1 MNLTKNFLTNKI
13 IGGLIMKTLEE
24 IINNENYTRLNGAL
38 IDRSIEIA
46 EKIREAMRSA
56 EITEI
61 GDYSIRTVRTRSGF
75 SDTSLYIE
83 ADVEHDWGCETEY
96 RCLESSENRYFGGDF
111 NCWIEVAKG
120 KDRLKFLNDAKSI
133 LEKIESI
140 KQERMT
146 DVEHALKEV
155 ENL

>member
-1 MNLTKNFLTNKI
+1 
-13 IGGLIMKTLEE
+13 MKTLDE
-24 IINNENYTRLNGAL
+24 IINNENYERLNGAL
-38 IDRSIEIA
+38 IERSIELA
-46 EKIREAMRSA
+46 EKIREAMCSA

-61 GDYSIRTVRTRSGF
+61 GDYSIRTVRTHSGF

-83 ADVEHDWGCETEY
+83 AEVESNWGCEPEY
-96 RCLESSENRYFGGDF
+96 RDLESHKSCYYASDF
-111 NCWIEVAKG
+111 NCWIEAAKG

-140 KQERMT
+140 KQKRMD
-146 DVEHALKEV
+146 DVESALKAV